1 MGRGILAEIALLA
14 KGGGRGSNA
23 WMHKPAIAL
32 IASALVLLPQ
42 VSVLGAG
49 AAQDAKQGAA
59 QASEAPAPASADSV
73 LRKSVTKISV
83 KQEQRLSGTPWK
95 RESPEQFGG
104 SGVVIAPGRILTNS
118 HVVEQASEI
127 LIETDQTTLPMQ
139 AELVAIDMSRDL
151 ALLEVKDEAFVKSHP
166 PIALFDGLPK
176 EGSRVTV
183 MGYPMGGEALS
194 TTSGVI
200 SRIEWAEIGMRDEDG
215 MRVQVDAAINFGNS
229 GGPAFVDG
237 KVAGLAFSGMSGSA
251 DNISYLLATEEIVR
265 FLDEVAAGGIDGN
278 TVLDLDTQ
286 TLENPALRARLG
298 ASGDVAG
305 VVVIDQKGGPLEPW
319 DIITKINGEAVDNKG
334 QVMIE
339 GDRKVAMDCVVGRFV
354 PTKEKPGHT
363 VEIIRGGKPM
373 TFELPAYTRS
383 NRVIRSYPD
392 GNFPYLVYG
401 PLVFSPL
408 HEALLTDVGGWMI
421 FRQSPITP
429 YLDDDRPSDGR
440 EFVSVACPL
449 LSSPIARGY
458 EVIPGQTVK
467 SVNGKT
473 FRNFR
478 EFVQLLRDMKD
489 EFVVL
494 EFNESGPERIVLRS
508 ADIEGATEKLMDSN
522 GIRRQCSK
530 DVRDIWEKD

>member
-1 MGRGILAEIALLA
+1 VGRGILAEIALLA
-14 KGGGRGSNA
+14 KGAGRGSNA

-42 VSVLGAG
+42 VSVLGA
-49 AAQDAKQGAA
+49 GAA

-251 DNISYLLATEEIVR
+251 DNISYLLATEEIAR
-265 FLDEVAAGGIDGN
+265 FLDEVAAGKIDGN

-334 QVMIE
+334 LIDKVVEDLTTICGQKPIVTRAKKSIAGFKLRE
-339 GDRKVAMDCVVGRFV
+339 GNAIGVKVTLRGDQMWEFFDRLVTLAIPRIRDFRGLSPKSFDGRGNYTFGVTEQLIFPEIDYDKVDASRGMDITIVTTAQTNAEGR
-354 PTKEKPGHT
+354 
-363 VEIIRGGKPM
+363 
-373 TFELPAYTRS
+373 
-383 NRVIRSYPD
+383 
-392 GNFPYLVYG
+392 
-401 PLVFSPL
+401 
-408 HEALLTDVGGWMI
+408 ALLDAFGFP
-421 FRQSPITP
+421 FR
-429 YLDDDRPSDGR
+429 R
-440 EFVSVACPL
+440 E
-449 LSSPIARGY
+449 
-458 EVIPGQTVK
+458 GQ
-467 SVNGKT
+467 
-473 FRNFR
+473 
-478 EFVQLLRDMKD
+478 Q
-489 EFVVL
+489 
-494 EFNESGPERIVLRS
+494 
-508 ADIEGATEKLMDSN
+508 
-522 GIRRQCSK
+522 
-530 DVRDIWEKD
+530 